1 MKPTISQDR
10 AMKRKLKKM
19 NTLDLRLRLGEL
31 YKQGLLTEEEY
42 KMVLYV
48 YVKDLYI
55 ENACQRLGMSESTFY
70 YHWKPLITKLVYIF

>member
-70 YHWKPLITKLVYIF
+70 YHWKPLIAKLVYIF

>member
-10 AMKRKLKKM
+10 AMKRKLKGM
-19 NTLDLRLRLGEL
+19 NTLDLRIRIKEL
-31 YKQGLLTEEEY
+31 LDTGLISEEEY
-42 KMVLYV
+42 KMLLYV

-55 ENACQRLGMSESTFY
+55 EIACMRLGMSESTFY

>member
-70 YHWKPLITKLVYIF
+70 YNWKPLIIKLSYIF